1 MDMRNKDTLA
11 RRQAAAHRADPD
23 GTPRRARSLPRFSEE
38 EEPAPRA
45 RRSPESSEREPAEV
59 QRSEKI
65 EAYLHYLKMQP
76 PARAEEPATLR
87 HSIAARERFAGRFQD
102 TDAGTGEDRA
112 PRHRYPPRKPLPRT
126 AMRQTAPVHRS
137 RIGEIAIA
145 VCLSLLAGG
154 VAGFLVYDRTSG
166 GQLTRSLTADTSALL
181 ASGPTSEARAGS
193 TEQPAPPAL
202 QVSEPAPVT
211 EFAEQQT
218 TASTKPIAI
227 AKLEVGDAEGP
238 ASAPIALPLKAEPA
252 IADQSLALKLS
263 GIPDSAKLT
272 AGRQIAQGTWMLN
285 PGEEQNVKLL
295 IPQAKAGQFA
305 ITVEAIEPRTGELA
319 APMKE
324 MTVNILPAA
333 SLASIEPAAAPV
345 SVARNFNVP
354 EPEPQESEAAK
365 IETVAAIPAPK
376 PKAATP
382 LKPDSAMPIPAPI
395 ENTSALH
402 SDAAQGLL
410 RSGDKLMG
418 LGDLSAARQFYA
430 KALDQG
436 LTEAA
441 LKLGKTYDP
450 MVFEEK
456 NVQGMKPDPSMAMK
470 YYLQAQASGVGGAAE
485 AISTLDSWMQR

>member
-1 MDMRNKDTLA
+1 MRKEDTLA
-11 RRQAAAHRADPD
+11 RRRVAAHAADAD
-23 GTPRRARSLPRFSEE
+23 GTPRRARSLSHFSEE
-38 EEPAPRA
+38 EEPAPRS
-45 RRSPESSEREPAEV
+45 RRAPESSEREPAEV

-65 EAYLHYLKMQP
+65 EAYLRYLKMQP
-76 PARAEEPATLR
+76 PAPAEEPATLR
-87 HSIAARERFAGRFQD
+87 HSIAARERFAARFQD
-102 TDAGTGEDRA
+102 TDTGPGEDRA
-112 PRHRYPPRKPLPRT
+112 PRHRYPPRQPLPR
-126 AMRQTAPVHRS
+126 APMRQAAPVRRS

-145 VCLSLLAGG
+145 VCLSLVAGG

-181 ASGPTSEARAGS
+181 ASGAPSEAPAAS
-193 TEQPAPPAL
+193 PDQPAPPAL
-202 QVSEPAPVT
+202 QVSEPTPVT

-227 AKLEVGDAEGP
+227 AKLEVGDAEGS

-263 GIPDSAKLT
+263 GIPEAAKLT

-295 IPQAKAGQFA
+295 VPQAKAGQFA

-324 MTVNILPAA
+324 MTVNVLPA
-333 SLASIEPAAAPV
+333 SVASIEPAAAPV
-345 SVARNFNVP
+345 SVNRNFNVP
-354 EPEPQESEAAK
+354 ESEPQESEAAK
-365 IETVAAIPAPK
+365 IATVAAIPASK

-456 NVQGMKPDPSMAMK
+456 NVQGMKPDASTAMK